1 MAICFAGAVAE
12 KVDLSRLQKKRASLI
27 GSALRS
33 RSKAFKADLVASLA
47 ETFKA
52 ELKQG
57 LIKPEIYKVYPWES
71 AADAHRCM
79 ASSTHFG
86 KILLSMKAT

>member
-1 MAICFAGAVAE
+1 MAE
-12 KVDLSRLQKKRASLI
+12 KVHLSRLLQKRASLI

-33 RSKAFKADLVASLA
+33 RSTAFKADLVASLA
-47 ETFKA
+47 DSFRA

-57 LIKPEIYKVYPWES
+57 LIRPVIDKVFPWES
-71 AADAHRCM
+71 AADAHRRM
-79 ASSTHFG
+79 ASSAHFG

>member
-1 MAICFAGAVAE
+1 MQGGCAGAVAE
-12 KVDLSRLQKKRASLI
+12 KFNMGVLMKKRASLI

-33 RSKAFKADLVASLA
+33 RSTEFKAKLVSNLA
-47 ETFKA
+47 EDFKA

-57 LIKPEIYKVYPWES
+57 LIKPPIDRVYPWES
-71 AADAHRCM
+71 AADAHRRM

-86 KILLSMKAT
+86 KILLNMKAT

>member
-1 MAICFAGAVAE
+1 MAE
-12 KVDLSRLQKKRASLI
+12 KVDLSRLQRKRASLI

-33 RSKAFKADLVASLA
+33 RSKAFKASLVSSLA
-47 ETFKA
+47 ESFRA

-57 LIKPEIYKVYPWES
+57 LIKPDVDKVIPWES
-71 AADAHRCM
+71 AADAHRRM
-79 ASSTHFG
+79 VSSVHFG